1 MHGGHPEHSRHID
14 RGIADRYHPIEGGNL
29 TGEAVKI
36 YELIDFSV
44 MDDAAAGELPQ
55 SLEVFLD
62 IPILQR
68 NERRRLPAEQW
79 HPTPGSIGLL
89 LGSDVAGG
97 RRRPARLSTSRAR
110 AARRR
115 LARSCVRRSASPR
128 HRAYV
133 GSCRP

>member
-14 RGIADRYHPIEGGNL
+14 RGIADRYQPIEGGNL
-29 TGEAVKI
+29 SGEAVKI

-68 NERRRLPAEQW
+68 NERRRLPAEQR
-79 HPTPGSIGLL
+79 HPALQVRQKLVWIAAPPR
-89 LGSDVAGG
+89 DAEE
-97 RRRPARLSTSRAR
+97 RPARL
-110 AARRR
+110 R
-115 LARSCVRRSASPR
+115 LVTLPD
-128 HRAYV
+128 
-133 GSCRP
+133 